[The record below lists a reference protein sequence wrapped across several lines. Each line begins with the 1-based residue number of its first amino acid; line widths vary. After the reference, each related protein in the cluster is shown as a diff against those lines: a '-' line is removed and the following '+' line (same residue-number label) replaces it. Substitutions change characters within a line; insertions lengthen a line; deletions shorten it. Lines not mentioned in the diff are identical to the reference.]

1 MSNKPS
7 KMQQRLAAGKG
18 GRVSNPPTYGL
29 RAIVRPAH
37 EVAKEK
43 AEEEAILNAPK
54 KVTFM
59 SRTDAMDHVYRDC
72 EVLISISDTKT
83 AAPTFKHPPQDML
96 ELHFN
101 DHVTYLD
108 EGLGLRWMMMED
120 GKAIAEFVAKHTDK
134 RNIIVHCNYGESR
147 SKAVAMAIA
156 AFTDRRV
163 LRVNSWGK
171 TQAYREGHDK
181 GNSRV
186 FTITCDALLYNSEM
200 EAA

>member
-1 MSNKPS
+1 MSKPS
-7 KMQQRLAAGKG
+7 KMQLRLAANKA
-18 GRVSNPPTYGL
+18 GRTPNPNPYGL
-29 RAIVRPAH
+29 RAVGVIPAH
-37 EVAKEK
+37 VAAKER
-43 AEEEAILNAPK
+43 AEEEEILKAPK
-54 KVTFM
+54 KVIFM
-59 SRTDAMDHVYRDC
+59 SRVDAMDHEFRDC

-83 AAPTFKHPPQDML
+83 AAPAFKHPPQDML

-101 DHVTYLD
+101 DHVTYVD

-120 GKAIAEFVAKHTDK
+120 GVKIAEFVAKHTDK

-156 AFTDRRV
+156 AYTDRRV
-163 LRVNSWGK
+163 LRVNSFGR
-171 TQAYREGHDK
+171 TQAYRENHDK

-186 FTITCDALLYNSEM
+186 YTITSDALLYHSEM